1 MTKCKTGRIL
11 YRMKENKDY
20 LIEIGARIR
29 ECRKRA
35 GISQEKLAELIEVN
49 NNTVHRAENGMYAVG
64 IDTFFEIVD
73 TLGVQLWEVC
83 PEKFVYNKQRTELS
97 SLEFQFMRLND
108 ENKQVVYEITK
119 TLINILNVKQ
129 R

>member
-1 MTKCKTGRIL
+1 
-11 YRMKENKDY
+11 MKENKDY